1 MGRGLPLADLCCR
14 RNQGVIGHWAL
25 GMAALSNRLGPI
37 WGLDTSLQEVA
48 NHFKP
53 SLQPMGFPLLKRSF
67 QPAQVMGV
75 RRWLLCP
82 GPYPGEG
89 FLPAQFPWL
98 GKPEV
103 HLHSTPM
110 GFPAALELATGQRLG
125 EAAQGWKVL
134 DTWLALPPW
143 GGELTATP
151 GWAAVDPE
159 LALANSLGWRH

>member
-1 MGRGLPLADLCCR
+1 
-14 RNQGVIGHWAL
+14 
-25 GMAALSNRLGPI
+25 MAALSNRLGPI

-48 NHFKP
+48 NHSKP

-89 FLPAQFPWL
+89 SLPAQFPWL

-110 GFPAALELATGQRLG
+110 GFLQRWNWPQGSGLG
-125 EAAQGWKVL
+125 RRPKAGKRW
-134 DTWLALPPW
+134 TH
-143 GGELTATP
+143 
-151 GWAAVDPE
+151 
-159 LALANSLGWRH
+159 GWRCRPGEVN